1 MMGESRIS
9 IVWWIV
15 VPLPCIVALLMD
27 SSFSSPAHIPIVGI
41 SGICIALCDAL
52 FGQIVSTTRELPFY
66 DGHSPAQAQRMAE
79 SYRVYHRQQ
88 FLYWMVA
95 KLSSTI
101 AIATSA
107 IYAVSNVPEWFEAN
121 RFWFV
126 MSGYLLFGISLRMVL
141 AFVASYWMA
150 ERAADSERLR
160 AMNYRYDK
168 EFRERFDSE
177 QGASEEDASHSQDGV
192 SATETLYPQRVEEAD
207 E

>member
-1 MMGESRIS
+1 MLLISLRITEVIRLRCLRRS
-9 IVWWIV
+9 VI
-15 VPLPCIVALLMD
+15 LK
-27 SSFSSPAHIPIVGI
+27 GI
-41 SGICIALCDAL
+41 RS
-52 FGQIVSTTRELPFY
+52 
-66 DGHSPAQAQRMAE
+66 
-79 SYRVYHRQQ
+79 
-88 FLYWMVA
+88 
-95 KLSSTI
+95 LS
-101 AIATSA
+101 
-107 IYAVSNVPEWFEAN
+107 
-121 RFWFV
+121 FV